1 MKASDLDPCPWE
13 KMKVGDLLKHKKDG
27 TLAMI
32 IKAPCRQTM
41 QYMVYYIS
49 GDVAGEQ
56 VYEHPIAMT
65 HFDIVSHSKA
75 RTEKILDAKE

>member
-1 MKASDLDPCPWE
+1 
-13 KMKVGDLLKHKKDG
+13 MKVGDLLKHKGIGD
-27 TLAMI
+27 LAMI
-32 IKAPCRQTM
+32 IKVPCKQTM

-49 GDVAGEQ
+49 GDVAGDR

-75 RTEKILDAKE
+75 RTEKISDAKE